1 MVTIMKSEAPT
12 HGPVEGLAV
21 KVNVT
26 VPNAISPAEGV
37 QVVLR
42 FDAFPKVPNP
52 LLAQVDVVTPV
63 PDLEPAN
70 ETIEPAHIV

>member
-37 QVVLR
+37 
-42 FDAFPKVPNP
+42 
-52 LLAQVDVVTPV
+52 
-63 PDLEPAN
+63 
-70 ETIEPAHIV
+70 